1 MYKSILLAAD
11 GSDNSYRAAEESLKV
26 IDKAGKVTILN
37 VLDPEESKREIL
49 HSSASES
56 LLSKKKEK
64 LSRITDLYDEEGI
77 DYEVRL
83 ERGVANETVVKIS
96 NSGDYDAVI
105 LGTRGLNSLQEMVL
119 GSVSHKV
126 AKRSDI
132 TVIIVK

>member
-26 IDKAGKVTILN
+26 IDKTGKVTILN

-64 LSRITDLYDEEGI
+64 LSGITDLYDEKGI

-96 NSGDYDAVI
+96 NSGDFEAVI

>member
-26 IDKAGKVTILN
+26 LDMEGKVTVVN
-37 VLDPEESKREIL
+37 VLDPEESKKEIL

-56 LLSKKKEK
+56 LLSKKKAK
-64 LSRITDLYDEEGI
+64 LSRITDLYDKEGV
-77 DYEVRL
+77 DYELKL
-83 ERGVANETVVKIS
+83 ERGTAKETVIRFS
-96 NSGDYDAVI
+96 NSGEYEAVL
-105 LGTRGLNSLQEMVL
+105 LGTRGLNNLQEMVL

-126 AKRSDI
+126 AKKSDI

>member
-1 MYKSILLAAD
+1 LYKSILLAAD

>member
-26 IDKAGKVTILN
+26 IDREGKVTVLN

-49 HSSASES
+49 HSSASDS

-64 LSRITDLYDEEGI
+64 LSRITDLYDEKGV
-77 DYEVRL
+77 DYELRL
-83 ERGVANETVVKIS
+83 ERGVANETVVRFS
-96 NSGDYDAVI
+96 NSGEYEAVL
-105 LGTRGLNSLQEMVL
+105 LGTRGLNNLQEMVL

-126 AKRSDI
+126 AKRADI